1 MNDQKIKKIGF
12 ILVDGF
18 SLMSLS
24 SAVEPLRAANHL
36 SGETLFEITFIPA
49 SGTRA
54 SSSVGVISEGKSIE
68 ESGYDFDLV
77 FVTAAGSPITYE
89 NPKLLKYIKMLSS
102 KRVQL
107 GGIQVVQHF

>member
-1 MNDQKIKKIGF
+1 MHNQKIKRIGF

-36 SGETLFEITFIPA
+36 SGDTLFEITYIPA

-54 SSSVGVISEGKSIE
+54 TSSAGIISEGRPIE
-68 ESGYDFDLV
+68 DNNYDFDLV
-77 FVTAAGSPITYE
+77 FVVAAGSPITYE
-89 NPKLLKYIKMLSS
+89 NFKSFEFS
-102 KRVQL
+102 
-107 GGIQVVQHF
+107 

>member
-1 MNDQKIKKIGF
+1 MNDQKIKRIGF

-36 SGETLFEITFIPA
+36 SGETLFDITFIPA

-54 SSSVGVISEGKSIE
+54 SSSVGIISEGKSIE
-68 ESGYDFDLV
+68 ESGYDFDL
-77 FVTAAGSPITYE
+77 FFLNDTATTEIYTRSIVGSV
-89 NPKLLKYIKMLSS
+89 
-102 KRVQL
+102 RCV
-107 GGIQVVQHF
+107 

>member
-1 MNDQKIKKIGF
+1 MNDQKIKRIGF

-36 SGETLFEITFIPA
+36 SGEALFDITFIPA

-54 SSSVGVISEGKSIE
+54 SSSVGIISEGKSIE
-68 ESGYDFDLV
+68 ESGYEFDLV

-89 NPKLLKYIKMLSS
+89 NPKLLKYIK
-102 KRVQL
+102 K
-107 GGIQVVQHF
+107 